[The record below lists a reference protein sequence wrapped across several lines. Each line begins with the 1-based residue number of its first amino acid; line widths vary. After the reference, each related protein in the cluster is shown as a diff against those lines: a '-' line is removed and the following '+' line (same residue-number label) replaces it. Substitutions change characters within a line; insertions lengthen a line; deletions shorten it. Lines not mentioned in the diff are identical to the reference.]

1 MPDTIRCRPDGSI
14 DTAHY
19 MALGRRCRSM
29 TARDLVR
36 ALFGTPN
43 SLRSWPARPDG
54 RRPRAPKTGN
64 PFSGPRGQAGAGGP
78 CKAGGLALVPEP

>member
-36 ALFGTPN
+36 ALFGSPN
-43 SLRSWPARPDG
+43 SLRS
-54 RRPRAPKTGN
+54 
-64 PFSGPRGQAGAGGP
+64 
-78 CKAGGLALVPEP
+78 